1 MPVADEG
8 NGDADDDI
16 DGSSSLMSDSSDSLL
31 ARDLRPRRLKVQK
44 KMKEERRLK
53 GIQEKMKMKEE
64 RRLKGIQ
71 DKKIKLLETNH
82 DVQHLELLNSQRLAR
97 AAMFKRHQTE
107 RVRLGLC
114 RLYENKRPS
123 TTQEHIDRCR
133 RR

>member
-16 DGSSSLMSDSSDSLL
+16 DGSSSQMSDSSDSLL

-44 KMKEERRLK
+44 
-53 GIQEKMKMKEE
+53 KMKEE

-133 RR
+133 RLIR